1 MHAQAKCTTA
11 MTWCS
16 GRFCF

>member
-1 MHAQAKCTTA
+1 MHAQAKCTTV